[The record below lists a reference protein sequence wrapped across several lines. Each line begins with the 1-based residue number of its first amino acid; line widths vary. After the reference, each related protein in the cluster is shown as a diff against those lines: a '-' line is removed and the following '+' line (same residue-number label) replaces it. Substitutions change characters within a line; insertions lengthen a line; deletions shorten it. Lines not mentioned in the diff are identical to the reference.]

1 MEDTQED
8 LSTLNDHLQDVKDNI
23 QEITYS
29 ETEKKIS
36 FDEKVKKYKE
46 VIPLLKNESK
56 RKESKLNQ
64 INQKISAKTK
74 VSKSK
79 EQEEELEKLYQIET
93 TLIKRI
99 SDENKILKTAGKDS
113 EQLVLL
119 QSETARL
126 KSDNLMLQKVHKETK
141 LAAVQSSEDINDD
154 EDFNDSS
161 NKALDGPQ
169 NILKY
174 TSLVDVANKV
184 MKGYY
189 EGCELTQARNFY
201 KEVIGDEGK
210 YKLDQK
216 ITETLVHDT
225 IRKLKNYETEYQAK
239 LTDFINEYTDVEIK
253 NQALKSDQQVFEND
267 LYVETAKNKSN
278 SGEFV
283 GGGDF
288 FVSFCDVMSVLLC
301 FFVVFFAISDQSA
314 ESFDRFF
321 ATWPYKNP
329 NKKIIRPNNVSL
341 SKQELKLIDKAK
353 ELVELG
359 ISPEAITRSDTK
371 VIELIESNID
381 LFVPGKINI
390 SSSGSNILKKKL
402 KNILSKGGIRQIRV
416 EGHTNDD
423 EFNRYPKLK
432 NKYSNNLA
440 FSIARASSVAQ
451 IIIKNFKFPE
461 NQTIITGYGAKQP
474 VKFSSSSSNNKINS
488 RIEIKILQDKN
499 IKNSSN

>member
-1 MEDTQED
+1 MEETQENLSD
-8 LSTLNDHLQDVKDNI
+8 LENHLNDVKSNI
-23 QEITYS
+23 QSIASS
-29 ETEKKIS
+29 ETEKQTS
-36 FDEKVKKYKE
+36 FDEKIKKYKE

-64 INQKISAKTK
+64 INQKISTKTK
-74 VSKSK
+74 ISKSK
-79 EQEEELEKLYQIET
+79 EQEEEIEKLNHFES
-93 TLIKRI
+93 TLIKKV
-99 SDENKILKTAGKDS
+99 SDENKKLKSAGKDS
-113 EQLVLL
+113 DQLAALE
-119 QSETARL
+119 SEAARL
-126 KSDNLMLQKVHKETK
+126 KSDNLMLQKVLKETK
-141 LAAVQSSEDINDD
+141 VAADQSEDENDNENFD
-154 EDFNDSS
+154 DSG
-161 NKALDGPQ
+161 NKGLDGPQ

-201 KEVIGDEGK
+201 KEIIGDEGK

-216 ITETLVHDT
+216 ITETFVHDT

-239 LTDFINEYTDVEIK
+239 LSDFINESTDVELK
-253 NQALKSDQQVFEND
+253 NQALKSDHQVFEND
-267 LYVETAKNKSN
+267 LYIETAKNKAN

-321 ATWPYKNP
+321 ATWPYKNK
-329 NKKIIRPNNVSL
+329 NKIIRPNNVSL
-341 SKQELKLIDKAK
+341 SGQELKIIGRVK

-359 ISPEAITRSDTK
+359 VNPEALSRSDTK
-371 VIELIESNID
+371 TIELHQPNTV

-390 SSSGSNILKKKL
+390 SSSGSSILKKKL
-402 KNILSKGGIRQIRV
+402 KNILSKGGIRQIKV
-416 EGHTNDD
+416 EGHTDD
-423 EFNRYPKLK
+423 EEFNRYPKLK

-440 FSIARASSVAQ
+440 FSIARASAVAQ
-451 IIIKNFKFPE
+451 IINKSFKFPE
-461 NQTIITGYGAKQP
+461 NLTIITGYGSKQP
-474 VKFSSSSSNNKINS
+474 VKSNSGNKINS
-488 RIEIKILQDKN
+488 RIEIKVLQDKN
-499 IKNSSN
+499 IKDSSS